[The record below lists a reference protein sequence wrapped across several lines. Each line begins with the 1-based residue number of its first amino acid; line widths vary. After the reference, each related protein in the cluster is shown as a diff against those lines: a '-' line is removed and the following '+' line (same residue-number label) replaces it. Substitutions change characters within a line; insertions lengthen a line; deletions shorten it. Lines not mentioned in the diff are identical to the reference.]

1 MIPKPGQHVKL
12 LLRSS
17 ITLEGIVEHWSSE
30 QVELKSIDGERLIL
44 VHSPIVD
51 IILTTI
57 TINPQKS
64 DKQLPEIKEAIS
76 QQLETVLITKD
87 PTINR
92 LNIQQLKSLVKQQDH
107 KIITEKRKEHFGSV
121 GSAKQAVPYSETINI
136 LKVK

>member
-1 MIPKPGQHVKL
+1 LIPKPGQHVKL

-64 DKQLPEIKEAIS
+64 DKQLPEIKEA
-76 QQLETVLITKD
+76 KD

-121 GSAKQAVPYSETINI
+121 GSAKQAVTYSETINI